1 MYGAGGLFGDLP
13 SKKNSSTKD
22 SNVKDGEKTVNK
34 KTAPQGTR
42 GRVGTKSNVLLSFVP
57 ATLKRKKPPVKST
70 KEQSNKSTN
79 TNTNT
84 NTNNVNS
91 SNRKKLRAETIAF
104 GEAGIE
110 TTIISTETITIK
122 TTTKNIDAQKK
133 LPPTVVNIHGDSNP
147 NNDTNG
153 SLLPSA
159 AAAAAA
165 AATTTTT
172 NTNTYKTNMNTTT
185 RNEEIKSCT
194 KINDPYDPFV
204 PNDLLE
210 YWEKQAATKQRER
223 LERQTREAFE
233 RQKSIRKKIEDER
246 SELQKSGDYTT
257 LIARERERIYQQ
269 ENHHDMNAN
278 YNNSMTIGTG
288 VGIPGLGR
296 GRGRGRGLSNLPA
309 WLVEKQRKETEGAT
323 ATGTSQNEHEGSMN
337 DRSNINNN
345 NNNNNDGRF
354 NDSASP

>member
-1 MYGAGGLFGDLP
+1 MG
-13 SKKNSSTKD
+13 KKNSSTKD

-79 TNTNT
+79 TNTNININTNT

-91 SNRKKLRAETIAF
+91 SNREKLRAETIAF

-122 TTTKNIDAQKK
+122 TTTKNINAQKK

-165 AATTTTT
+165 ATTTTT
-172 NTNTYKTNMNTTT
+172 NTNTYKT
-185 RNEEIKSCT
+185 
-194 KINDPYDPFV
+194 
-204 PNDLLE
+204 
-210 YWEKQAATKQRER
+210 
-223 LERQTREAFE
+223 
-233 RQKSIRKKIEDER
+233 
-246 SELQKSGDYTT
+246 
-257 LIARERERIYQQ
+257 
-269 ENHHDMNAN
+269 
-278 YNNSMTIGTG
+278 
-288 VGIPGLGR
+288 
-296 GRGRGRGLSNLPA
+296 
-309 WLVEKQRKETEGAT
+309 
-323 ATGTSQNEHEGSMN
+323 
-337 DRSNINNN
+337 
-345 NNNNNDGRF
+345 
-354 NDSASP
+354 